1 MSLLGI
7 LRRNDDVIAPP
18 PWRFTLVVLI
28 GGTLAR
34 LVGIAAYRYGG
45 DDLTVYTYFPRLL
58 LHGQNPFDAP
68 AGGAFDPVY
77 ADNPQGE
84 MGLFAGVLWLYDSR
98 TALRILFLIADLAS
112 ILAVAFLFRRPTW
125 WRAHLMLLVAFNPL
139 LLMRWHFYSADKTV
153 LFLWIALLIAFLE
166 QERHALAWTATTVLG
181 ILKWMSAYIVLP
193 LAAFTASRR
202 GPGRAVLA
210 VGLSVL
216 AVAATTV
223 PYFPDSLQPW
233 NRRQARLDH
242 RPDHESV
249 TRLLDAVGLWHPLMV
264 KIFVPAALIAIFAL
278 FLADRIDIREAV
290 VLSIAAS
297 LFLLPDITRT
307 EFIALP
313 FLLITRLS
321 PVRLLAIWVASTLSA
336 IAVVGTTNK
345 VGSLPFGSVLDR
357 LFGSTEYEGS
367 LFYVFVIN
375 LFLFVVLLIYAAD
388 RLRGRVD
395 LDESWDLRFRRRPRT
410 LMKPMD
416 PTIVPA
422 LD

>member
-1 MSLLGI
+1 MSLLRI
-7 LRRNDDVIAPP
+7 LRQNDDVIAPP

-28 GGTLAR
+28 GGVIAR

-68 AGGAFDPVY
+68 PGGAFDPVY
-77 ADNPQGE
+77 ADNPEGE

-98 TALRILFLIADLAS
+98 TALRILFLTADLAS

-181 ILKWMSAYIVLP
+181 VLKWMSAYIVLP
-193 LAAFTASRR
+193 LVAFTASRR
-202 GPGRAVLA
+202 GPDRAGLA
-210 VGLSVL
+210 VGLSFLV
-216 AVAATTV
+216 VAATTV

-249 TRLLDAVGLWHPLMV
+249 TRLLDAVGLWHPLIV
-264 KIFVPAALIAIFAL
+264 KTFVPVALLAIFAL
-278 FLADRIDIREAV
+278 FLANRIDIREAV
-290 VLSIAAS
+290 ILSIAAS

-313 FLLITRLS
+313 FLLITRLT
-321 PVRLLAIWVASTLSA
+321 PVRLLAIWVAATLSA

-357 LFGSTEYEGS
+357 LFGSDEYEGS

-388 RLRGRVD
+388 RLQGRTDVD
-395 LDESWDLRFRRRPRT
+395 EAWDLRFRRPRT
-410 LMKPMD
+410 MVKPAD
-416 PTIVPA
+416 PTIAPA